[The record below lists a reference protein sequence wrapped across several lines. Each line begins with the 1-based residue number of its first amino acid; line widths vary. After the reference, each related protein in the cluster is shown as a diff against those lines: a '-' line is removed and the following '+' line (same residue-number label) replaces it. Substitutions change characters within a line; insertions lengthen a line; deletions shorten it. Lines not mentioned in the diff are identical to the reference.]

1 MLAQRFKRHAGMI
14 KTTERRLAILYIL
27 CERRKETL
35 DNLAFELEACRNTI
49 QRDIEVLSLSFPIY
63 TAQGNGGGVC
73 IVDGFRL
80 GMKYLTDKQYEILYQ
95 ISERLDGE
103 EKTVVLG
110 ILKTFA
116 YPKKGV
122 DGKKSNT

>member
-1 MLAQRFKRHAGMI
+1 MRNTI
-14 KTTERRLAILYIL
+14 ERRFQILMFL
-27 CERRKETL
+27 CRHKHETL
-35 DNLAFELEACRNTI
+35 DNLACEFNVSKRTI
-49 QRDIEVLSLSFPIY
+49 RYDIEVLSCFYPIY
-63 TAQGNGGGVC
+63 AVTGTYGG
-73 IVDGFRL
+73 IYIADGFRL

-116 YPKKGV
+116 YPIGEKN
-122 DGKKSNT
+122 GKKRT

>member
-1 MLAQRFKRHAGMI
+1 MRNTI
-14 KTTERRLAILYIL
+14 ERRFQILMFL
-27 CERRKETL
+27 CRHKHETL
-35 DNLAFELEACRNTI
+35 DNLACEFNVSKRTI
-49 QRDIEVLSLSFPIY
+49 RYDIEVLSCFYPIY
-63 TAQGNGGGVC
+63 AVTGTYGG
-73 IVDGFRL
+73 IYIADGFRL